1 MGPGGY
7 RNVQWLGF
15 HGSENHY
22 WQVDFGGCAPIGD
35 PFGVAEVVALS
46 VVQSAGEAV
55 LVACEASMLALACP
69 LLAASTYYL
78 HLQSKNILT
87 EYFYLI
93 GKKKMFTQQQFN
105 FGRQIFPCFFD
116 QV

>member
-7 RNVQWLGF
+7 QNVQWLGF
-15 HGSENHY
+15 HGSGTHC

-69 LLAASTYYL
+69 LLAASNEL
-78 HLQSKNILT
+78 NLQSNNIFNIIFL
-87 EYFYLI
+87 FNQ
-93 GKKKMFTQQQFN
+93 KKKMFTQQFN
-105 FGRQIFPCFFD
+105 FGMQIFACFFD